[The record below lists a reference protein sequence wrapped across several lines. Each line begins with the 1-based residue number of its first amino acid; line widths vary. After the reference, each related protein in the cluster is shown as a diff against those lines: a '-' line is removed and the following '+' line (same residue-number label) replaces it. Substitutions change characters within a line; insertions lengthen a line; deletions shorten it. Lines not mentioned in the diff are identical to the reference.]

1 MIEIVAVAAS
11 LLCVLLTIY
20 KNKLCWPV
28 GIVGILA
35 YMWIFYQ
42 NGHMGNTALQ
52 LVFLG
57 QSFLGWYN
65 WHYNVKKEFKFFNKI
80 LTNTNYKKI
89 LKYSLIFNA
98 LLLSFLFSIGGT
110 DPVLDSISTALSL
123 TGMLMLA
130 YKKYQAWYLWI
141 LADIIY
147 VIMFAL
153 NGELLLMSNYI
164 IFLGLATWG
173 LFKWKRE
180 DV

>member
-1 MIEIVAVAAS
+1 MIEIIAVAAS
-11 LLCVLLTIY
+11 LLCVLLTVY

-28 GIVGILA
+28 GIIGILG

-42 NGHMGNTALQ
+42 NGHIGNATLQ

-57 QSFLGWYN
+57 QSLLGWYN
-65 WHYNVKKEFKFFNKI
+65 WHYNVKKEFKFVDKI
-80 LTNTNYKKI
+80 MSNVNFKKT
-89 LKYSLIFNA
+89 LKYSLILNVI
-98 LLLSFLFSIGGT
+98 LLFLLFYGGGA

-123 TGMLMLA
+123 TGMLLLA

-141 LADIIY
+141 MANIIY
-147 VIMFAL
+147 IIMFAL

-164 IFLGLATWG
+164 IFLGLAIWG
-173 LFKWKRE
+173 LFKWKK